1 MDFKRFWGLVLLL
14 AELASCDSNQIKI
27 SSKNFETQI
36 SQQQNLIFKFNRDI
50 VSDTLLNRWDTTAY
64 IKFFPFVRGKFKWIA
79 KNELLFSPEIGF
91 KSSTKYQAEF
101 QEKHF
106 KTAEKVSLKTKSLDF
121 HTPLLTLN
129 EVSSFWGNQNG
140 SPEMRLHL
148 QFNYKVNPQEL
159 QKLLTVSAQ
168 NKALSYRLVTLSPD
182 RLIEIALQE
191 PGSNEISIKIEK
203 GLPCGESDYK
213 TQEVF
218 EKNITLTR
226 KENLEI
232 LSVDNEFEG
241 LEPFILIKTNQAFA
255 TDNFDKYIT
264 LQAEPKRKIY
274 YWETEAEETPTTA
287 ISYEKLTFTPHPQGL
302 KITGNFETA
311 KTYNLRISSKLKGI
325 AGGSLKQD
333 YSQIISFSKIQPQI
347 TFTEKKAM
355 YLSSKGQKNIGV
367 KVVNIPEIEVEIYKI
382 YENNLLA
389 FLENYQYNLESE
401 TTYNYGY
408 GNSNPYE
415 RYGTLISKQSYEVER
430 LPATQNGIHLLNIST
445 EKLKEFKGVYAVV
458 VGSKENQ
465 YEKAFKLVAV
475 SDVGLI
481 AKENNDEVW
490 IFANSILDAKPLKN
504 VKIKVLSRNN
514 QTLAETATD
523 ENGTAKVGNLKEKYP
538 DFRLGMITALNDD
551 DFTFLNLEKSRVEI
565 SRYDVGGLRSNETP
579 YQAFVN
585 LERNL
590 YRPGEKIN
598 FLVLVRNQ
606 EWKVEKMPLKVHFTM
621 PNGKELT
628 TLKAILNEQGAWQG
642 SLRLPEDALTGL
654 YKMEVMTFND
664 ILLNSQDISVEE
676 FMPDR
681 LKIVQK
687 TDKSSYRAGDKV
699 ILQGTALNLYGT
711 PAAGRSYQVEL
722 LMKRKVFA
730 HKKYEKYNFETTGK
744 DNYLGSKLAEGITTP
759 EGGLKAE
766 FEISETL
773 ENQGLLEGYLYTTVF
788 DETGRPV
795 RKGEVVEIATQN
807 IFLGIEKTS
816 EYLDALQEQ
825 NISLVALD
833 KNGNSIETSAIVQ
846 VIRYEW
852 QNTLER
858 DYYSENVRYVSNK
871 KEKVISEQKIRITGK
886 ASYPLRLAHSGEY
899 EVRVRNEN
907 SSSYVSH
914 HFYAYAWG
922 MTDYTSF
929 EINKEGQID
938 ITADKESY
946 KIGETA
952 KLLFK
957 TPFEGRLLVTIERHK
972 VLQHFYL
979 ETEKKAASFNLRVA
993 DDYLPNIYISA
1004 TLIKPLSNATLPLT
1018 VAHGYLPLKVEPTR
1032 HKIEVKIQAQE
1043 SSYSNTSQTIK
1054 VKVSESN
1061 AEVVLSV
1068 VDEGI
1073 LQIKNFQNPNPLE
1086 YFFQKRAL
1094 EVEAYDLYPR
1104 LFPEL
1109 KPNKSSVGGGGEA
1122 MMEQAVKTNTNNPLA
1137 NKRVKLTT
1145 FWSGILQTNSSGEA
1159 SYTIQIPQFSGS
1171 LRIMAIAYK
1180 GSRFGG
1186 NAKSMIVTDP
1196 IVITS
1201 GIPRFLAPNDEVLIP
1216 ATFANTTTQT
1226 LTGTAQ
1232 ISVGE
1237 GLQIIGNSQVSLSID
1252 AHGENQAF
1260 FKVRA
1265 TDFVGSTQITISFAS
1280 QNRKFEE
1287 KTDIAVRSAVPLQ
1300 KKVSFGTLQAGNQ
1313 GMSLQHSFIPSTAKA
1328 TLLLSKSPMAEFSDN
1343 LDYLLA
1349 YPYGCVEQTISTA
1362 FPQLYLAELSR
1373 KLKKSDKY
1381 AGSSATESRYY
1392 VQEAIMRLQ
1401 TMQMFNGAL
1410 SYWSGGNYESWWG
1423 SAYAAHFLYE
1433 AQKAG
1438 YNVNE
1443 AFLERLSKYLQ
1454 AKVKEKHT
1462 ERYLYYDEQNRLQNR
1477 TIISKEVP
1485 YTLYVLALMRKGD
1498 IAMMNYCKANSAML
1512 ALDSRYLLAASY
1524 LLMGDKASYKALLP
1538 KSFSGERSQNA
1549 LGGSFY
1555 SFVRD
1560 EAIALNALL
1569 EVEPQNPQI
1578 PVMSK
1583 QISNALRSQK
1593 FLNTQET
1600 AFALLALGKLV
1611 KQAEKTDLKAS
1622 LKLDGKEIAQF
1633 VGEDLALEFSNFAP
1647 TNISANVSGKGNLY
1661 YFWKIQGLEK
1671 SPQIR
1676 ERDSYLKVRRTF
1688 YNRAGQEIKNG
1699 AFEQNDL
1706 IVVKISIQTE
1716 KGENIPNVAISDLL
1730 PAGFEIE
1737 NPRLMEAIQLPWIKD
1752 ASQADYVDI
1761 RDDRIHI
1768 FCEATAKAKNY
1779 YYMVRAVSL
1788 GEFQMGAIAA
1798 EAMYADEYHSYS
1810 GARKVKI
1817 FSKKVKFPNQNQEI
1831 EAKK

>member
-1 MDFKRFWGLVLLL
+1 MKFSRFLLFYVLL
-14 AELASCDSNQIKI
+14 AGLASCGGNQVKI
-27 SSKNFETQI
+27 SSKNFDSEI
-36 SQQQNLIFKFNRDI
+36 SQQQNLIFKFNKDI
-50 VSDTLLNRWDTTAY
+50 ISDSLLNKWDTTAY
-64 IKFFPFVRGKFKWIA
+64 IKFSPFVRGKYKWVA

-91 KSSTKYQAEF
+91 KGSTNYKAEF
-101 QEKHF
+101 QEKNF
-106 KTAEKVSLKTKSLDF
+106 KTAEKVSLKTKSIDF

-129 EVSSFWGNQNG
+129 EVTSFWGNQNG
-140 SPEMRLHL
+140 TAEMRLHL

-159 QKLLTVSAQ
+159 QKFLTISVS
-168 NKALSYRLVTLSPD
+168 NKNIAYRLVTLSPD
-182 RLIEIALQE
+182 RLIEVALSE
-191 PGSNEISIKIEK
+191 LGGSEVSVKVEK

-213 TQEVF
+213 TQETF

-232 LSVDNEFEG
+232 LGVENEFEG
-241 LEPFILIKTNQAFA
+241 LEPFILIKTNQAIA
-255 TDNFDKYIT
+255 TENLSKHIT
-264 LQAEPKRKIY
+264 LQVQQKRASY
-274 YWETEAEETPTTA
+274 YWETDTEANNSNTP
-287 ISYEKLTFTPHPQGL
+287 SYEQLTFTPHPQGL

-311 KTYNLRISSKLKGI
+311 KTYELRISSEIKGI
-325 AGGSLKQD
+325 AGGVLEQD
-333 YSQIISFSKIQPQI
+333 YTQTISFGKIQPQI

-355 YLSSKGQKNIGV
+355 YLTSKGEKNIGV

-389 FLENYQYNLESE
+389 FLENFQYNLESE
-401 TTYNYGY
+401 TTYNYG
-408 GNSNPYE
+408 NSSPYE

-445 EKLKEFKGVYAVV
+445 DKLKDFKGVYAVV
-458 VGSKENQ
+458 VGSKENL

-481 AKENNDEVW
+481 VKENKDEVW
-490 IFANSILDAKPLKN
+490 VFANSILDAKPLKN
-504 VKIKVLSRNN
+504 VKIKAISYNN
-514 QTLAETATD
+514 QLLAETLTD
-523 ENGTAKVGNLKEKYP
+523 ENGVAKVSGLKEKFP
-538 DFRLGMITALNDD
+538 DFRLGMITATSED
-551 DFTFLNLEKSRVEI
+551 DFTFLHLEKSRVET
-565 SRYDVGGLRSNETP
+565 SRYDVGGLRSNEVP
-579 YQAFVN
+579 YQAFVS
-585 LERNL
+585 LERDL

-598 FLVLVRNQ
+598 FLVLVRNE
-606 EWKVEKMPLKVHFTM
+606 EWKIEKMPLKVRFTT

-628 TLKAILNEQGAWQG
+628 TLKGMLNEQGAWEG
-642 SLRLPEDALTGL
+642 NLRLPEDALTGS
-654 YKMEVMTFND
+654 YKMEIMTFND
-664 ILLNSQDISVEE
+664 ILLNSQNISVEE

-687 TDKSSYRAGDKV
+687 TNKSIYQAGDKI
-699 ILQGTALNLYGT
+699 ILQGSALNLYGT
-711 PAAGRSYQVEL
+711 PASNRSYQVEFFI
-722 LMKRKVFA
+722 KRKVFA
-730 HKKYEKYNFETTGK
+730 PKGYEKYKFETIDK
-744 DNYLGSKLAEGITTP
+744 DNYFVSNLAEGITNQAG
-759 EGGLKAE
+759 EFKAE
-766 FEISETL
+766 FELPKIL

-795 RKGEVVEIATQN
+795 RKAEIVEIPTQEV
-807 IFLGIEKTS
+807 FLGIEQIS
-816 EYLDALQEQ
+816 DYIDANQEQ

-833 KNGNSIETSAIVQ
+833 KNGKSVETTAIVQ

-858 DYYSENVRYVSNK
+858 DPYSENIRYVSNK
-871 KEKVISEQKIRITGK
+871 KEKVVSEQKIRIRGK
-886 ASYPLRLAHSGEY
+886 ASYPLRLVHSGEY

-914 HFYAYAWG
+914 HLYAYAWG
-922 MTDYTSF
+922 MTDYSSF
-929 EINKEGQID
+929 EINKEGQVD
-938 ITADKESY
+938 ITADKETY

-957 TPFEGRLLVTIERHK
+957 TPFEGKLLVTIERNK

-993 DDYLPNIYISA
+993 DDYLPNIYVSA
-1004 TLIKPLSNATLPLT
+1004 TLIKPITNSAIPLT

-1032 HKIEVKIQAQE
+1032 HKIDVSIQAQE
-1043 SSYSNTSQTIK
+1043 SSYSNISQTIK
-1054 VKVSESN
+1054 VKTSESN
-1061 AEVVLSV
+1061 AEVVLAV

-1122 MMEQAVKTNTNNPLA
+1122 LMEQKNKASTHNNLS

-1145 FWSGILQTNSSGEA
+1145 FWSGILQTNSAGEA

-1186 NAKSMIVTDP
+1186 SAKSMKVADP
-1196 IVITS
+1196 VVISS
-1201 GIPRFLAPNDEVLIP
+1201 GIPRFLAPNDEMIIP
-1216 ATFANTTTQT
+1216 ATFANTTRQT
-1226 LTGTAQ
+1226 ITGTAQ
-1232 ISVGE
+1232 ISVGN
-1237 GLQIIGNSQVSLSID
+1237 GLQVIGTTQTPLGID
-1252 AHGENQAF
+1252 ANSENQAF

-1265 TDFVGSTQITISFAS
+1265 TNFVGNTQITISFAS
-1280 QNRKFEE
+1280 QSRKFEE

-1300 KKVSFGTLQAGNQ
+1300 KKVGFGTLQAGNQ
-1313 GMSLQHSFIPSTAKA
+1313 SINLQHSFIPATTKA
-1328 TLLLSKSPMAEFSDN
+1328 TLVLSKSPIAEFSDN
-1343 LDYLLA
+1343 LDYLLQ

-1362 FPQLYLAELSR
+1362 FPQLYLTELSR
-1373 KLKKSDKY
+1373 KLKKSGKY
-1381 AGSSATESRYY
+1381 EGGSATESRYY

-1401 TMQMFNGAL
+1401 GMQMFNGAL
-1410 SYWSGGNYESWWG
+1410 SYWTAGSYESWWG
-1423 SAYAAHFLYE
+1423 SAYATHFLYE

-1443 AFLERLSKYLQ
+1443 AFLERLTKYLQ
-1454 AKVKEKHT
+1454 TKIREKHT
-1462 ERYLYYDEQNRLQNR
+1462 ERYAFYDERNRLQYR
-1477 TIISKEVP
+1477 TIIAKEIP
-1485 YTLYVLALMRKGD
+1485 YTLYVLALMRRGD
-1498 IAMMNYCKANSAML
+1498 IAIMNYCKANSTML

-1524 LLMGDKASYKALLP
+1524 LLMGDKASYSALLP

-1549 LGGSFY
+1549 LSGSFY
-1555 SFVRD
+1555 SYLRD
-1560 EAIALNALL
+1560 EAISLNALL
-1569 EVEPQNPQI
+1569 EVEPQNPQV

-1583 QISNALRSQK
+1583 RISNALRSQNS
-1593 FLNTQET
+1593 LNTQET
-1600 AFALLALGKLV
+1600 AFALLALGKLAQ
-1611 KQAEKTDLKAS
+1611 QAEKTDLKAS

-1633 VGEDLALEFSNFAP
+1633 AGEDLAMELNNFAGK
-1647 TNISANVSGKGNLY
+1647 TINASISGKGNLY
-1661 YFWKIQGLEK
+1661 YFWKVQGFEK
-1671 SPQIR
+1671 NPQIK

-1688 YNRAGQEIKNG
+1688 YNRAGQEIRNG
-1699 AFEQNDL
+1699 EFEQNDL
-1706 IVVKISIQTE
+1706 VVIKVSIQTE
-1716 KGENIPNVAISDLL
+1716 KGEILPNIAISDLL
-1730 PAGFEIE
+1730 PAGFEVE
-1737 NPRLMEAIQLPWIKD
+1737 NPRLMDALQLPWIKD
-1752 ASQADYVDI
+1752 ASQVDYVDI

-1768 FCEATAKAKNY
+1768 FCEATGKVKNY

-1810 GARKVKI
+1810 GARKIKI
-1817 FSKKVKFPNQNQEI
+1817 SSKNLKLATKNETA
-1831 EAKK
+1831 EAKN